1 MRCYGFNSYGCFR
14 NLEFK
19 LSGLLIVEKILME
32 ILGLSSSPSS
42 GGAFALVL
50 SEADGNLR
58 LPIIIGA
65 FEAQAIALELEHIRP
80 PRPMTHDLIKNII
93 VQSNA
98 ELKEVVINDLR
109 ESTFFAK
116 LVIKTE
122 LTEFDVDAR
131 PSDAIAIAIRFGVP
145 VYVSSH
151 VLKEAGIVA
160 ESEASKTPVPV
171 EDEVNLEPEKRPVTM
186 EDRLINLTKNLDLAI
201 ANEDYEKAARI
212 RDEINQLKGSA

>member
-1 MRCYGFNSYGCFR
+1 
-14 NLEFK
+14 
-19 LSGLLIVEKILME
+19 ME

-50 SEADGNLR
+50 SESEGDLR

-80 PRPMTHDLIKNII
+80 PRPMTHDLIKNIL

-109 ESTFFAK
+109 EGTFFAK

-122 LTEFDVDAR
+122 LTEFEVDAR
-131 PSDAIAIAIRFGVP
+131 PSDAIAIAIRFGVS
-145 VYVSSH
+145 VFVNAH

-160 ESEASKTPVPV
+160 ESEKSKVPTTL
-171 EDEVNLEPEKRPVTM
+171 DDAAKKQPETISITT
-186 EDRLINLTKNLDLAI
+186 EERLITLTKNLDLAI
-201 ANEDYEKAARI
+201 ANEDYEKAARL
-212 RDEINQLKGSA
+212 RDEISKLKGSS

>member
-1 MRCYGFNSYGCFR
+1 
-14 NLEFK
+14 L
-19 LSGLLIVEKILME
+19 EKILME

-93 VQSNA
+93 LQSNA

-109 ESTFFAK
+109 ERTFFAK

-145 VYVSSH
+145 VFVSAH

-160 ESEASKTPVPV
+160 ESESPKTPVSK
-171 EDEVNLEPEKRPVTM
+171 EESSLQEPISRPVTM
-186 EDRLINLTKNLDLAI
+186 EDRLANLIKNLDLAI

-212 RDEINQLKGSA
+212 RDEISNLKGSA